1 MQQRKQP
8 KNPANPSR
16 HTLNKHKA
24 YQEGGDKDK
33 NGYKNFTLS
42 PAQLECQKV
51 IQNNIITFIE
61 GIAGGGKSLVALYC
75 AVKTYLADPSSKI
88 IVIRTPMEATL
99 HDKVGFLP
107 NDLKAKL
114 DPHFASTKL
123 LLEQLL
129 NPSKV
134 DADLNGPHKRIE
146 FLVPN
151 FALGCTFDNAFI
163 IVDECFTEK
172 HELLTTEGWKN
183 VRDISESDS
192 VCQYNEDGSS
202 EFVKPLRVIHKPYQ
216 GNIVEY
222 SIGDVSY
229 SVTENHRMVYKNQ
242 YDELTIK
249 LAKDSSSTVWKFLT
263 SSFQN
268 SEEFPITDSLIK
280 LAVCLQA
287 DGNCQ
292 VPYQKPIYQIQISR
306 ENKISRFKTLMAE
319 TGKFHQVKNNENKSR
334 FYEGDLVL
342 DLLDNTPNKNF
353 NFENLLKLSLRQKQL
368 FIRELAYWDGS
379 FYNKGNLD
387 NFLYTSTNKYNIDC
401 VQAIC
406 SLCGYNS
413 RLSTIVDE
421 RKDSYKTQY
430 KLTIKFKN
438 GEVTTQK
445 HDQSKT
451 ISNYNGNV
459 HCVTVPSGMVL
470 TRCEDRVHVSG
481 NCQTMNPVIMKLLLE
496 RIGTNSK
503 MVVLGDPSQV
513 YSSNK
518 DRQGMRDAMLKF
530 FNVDAKSEIVNSKYP
545 DIGYYKFSIDDCMR
559 SDIVK
564 TVLRAYANS
573 PLGK

>member
-8 KNPANPSR
+8 KNPANPSQ

-75 AVKTYLADPSSKI
+75 AVKTYLADPSNKI

-163 IVDECFTEK
+163 IVDE
-172 HELLTTEGWKN
+172 G
-183 VRDISESDS
+183 
-192 VCQYNEDGSS
+192 Q
-202 EFVKPLRVIHKPYQ
+202 
-216 GNIVEY
+216 
-222 SIGDVSY
+222 
-229 SVTENHRMVYKNQ
+229 
-242 YDELTIK
+242 
-249 LAKDSSSTVWKFLT
+249 
-263 SSFQN
+263 
-268 SEEFPITDSLIK
+268 
-280 LAVCLQA
+280 
-287 DGNCQ
+287 
-292 VPYQKPIYQIQISR
+292 
-306 ENKISRFKTLMAE
+306 
-319 TGKFHQVKNNENKSR
+319 
-334 FYEGDLVL
+334 
-342 DLLDNTPNKNF
+342 
-353 NFENLLKLSLRQKQL
+353 
-368 FIRELAYWDGS
+368 
-379 FYNKGNLD
+379 
-387 NFLYTSTNKYNIDC
+387 
-401 VQAIC
+401 
-406 SLCGYNS
+406 
-413 RLSTIVDE
+413 
-421 RKDSYKTQY
+421 TQ
-430 KLTIKFKN
+430 
-438 GEVTTQK
+438 
-445 HDQSKT
+445 
-451 ISNYNGNV
+451 
-459 HCVTVPSGMVL
+459 
-470 TRCEDRVHVSG
+470 
-481 NCQTMNPVIMKLLLE
+481 NPVIMKLLLE

-530 FNVDAKSEIVNSKYP
+530 FNVDAKAEIVDSKYP